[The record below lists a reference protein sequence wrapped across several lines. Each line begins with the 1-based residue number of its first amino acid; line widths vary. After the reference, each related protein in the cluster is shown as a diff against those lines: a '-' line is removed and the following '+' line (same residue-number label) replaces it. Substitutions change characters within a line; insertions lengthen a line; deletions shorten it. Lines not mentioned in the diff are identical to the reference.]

1 MLKCDFIHIRIIGFM
16 RQMWFMRLLTVIVI
30 ALLSVISSCND
41 DGGTIENP
49 FSNGKDTIVVLKDTW
64 NYHTIQGLHAG
75 LFKPTCANSGCHDGN
90 FEPDFRTVESS
101 YYSLVQ
107 QPVTKKDIAGS
118 YLTRVIPE
126 NATGSMLPYR
136 MKTDLNG
143 NSGIMPLS
151 LEPTSKY
158 PIEKDSW
165 VARVNAWINDG
176 AKDWLGRT
184 PTTIDFPPQLLGVQ
198 ALQNGIPLPRAGKYE
213 VAKASAGS
221 NFELWFSLSDDNT
234 PVGNLT
240 NATINW
246 STDPA
251 KFDPTK
257 EQSLKKGINKTLSGL
272 FSSNCDYLWYFPYDG
287 AINIKYD
294 VVWFRITVSDAKNKD
309 YTIPNINSMFF
320 LKTYCAVKFY

>member
-1 MLKCDFIHIRIIGFM
+1 
-16 RQMWFMRLLTVIVI
+16 
-30 ALLSVISSCND
+30 
-41 DGGTIENP
+41 
-49 FSNGKDTIVVLKDTW
+49 
-64 NYHTIQGLHAG
+64 
-75 LFKPTCANSGCHDGN
+75 
-90 FEPDFRTVESS
+90 
-101 YYSLVQ
+101 
-107 QPVTKKDIAGS
+107 
-118 YLTRVIPE
+118 
-126 NATGSMLPYR
+126 MLPYR

-151 LEPTSKY
+151 LEQTSKY

-165 VARVNAWINDG
+165 VARVNAWINEG

-198 ALQNGIPLPRAGKYE
+198 VLQNGNPLPRAAKYE

-221 NFELWFSLSDDNT
+221 DFELWFSLSDDNT
-234 PVGNLT
+234 AIGNLT

-257 EQSLKKGINKTLSGL
+257 EQSLKKGTNKTLSGL
-272 FSSNCDYLWYFPYDG
+272 FSSNCDYLWYFPYNG
-287 AINIKYD
+287 SNNIKDD
-294 VVWFRITVSDAKNKD
+294 VVWFRITISDAKNKD

-320 LKTYCAVKFY
+320 LKTYCAVKFN

>member
-1 MLKCDFIHIRIIGFM
+1 MRIIGFM
-16 RQMWFMRLLTVIVI
+16 RPLWYVRLLTPILI

-41 DGGTIENP
+41 DGGTIKNP
-49 FSNGKDTIVVLKDTW
+49 FPNGKDTIVVLKDTW
-64 NYHTIQGLHAG
+64 NYNTIQGLHAG

-107 QPVTKKDIAGS
+107 QPVIKKDIAGS

-151 LEPTSKY
+151 LEPASKY

-198 ALQNGIPLPRAGKYE
+198 VLH
-213 VAKASAGS
+213 
-221 NFELWFSLSDDNT
+221 NT

-257 EQSLKKGINKTLSGL
+257 EQSLKKGTNKTLSGL